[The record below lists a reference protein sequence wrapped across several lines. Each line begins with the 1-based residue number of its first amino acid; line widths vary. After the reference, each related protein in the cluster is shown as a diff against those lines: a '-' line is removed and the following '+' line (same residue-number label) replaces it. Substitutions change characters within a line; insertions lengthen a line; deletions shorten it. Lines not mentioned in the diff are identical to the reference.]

1 MRILVVEDDDGLA
14 NVLKDALNHE
24 GYQVSLAS
32 TGIEALNR
40 LSEESYDLV
49 LLDRDLP
56 VLSGDEV
63 MRSIERLGLSIRVLM
78 LTAAGQVE
86 DRVSGLNLG
95 ADDYLPKPFAYP
107 ELLARIRALQ
117 RRDSADSRTLLT
129 RGRLSLDTAR
139 RLAYCDGT
147 PLNLAPKEYGILEE
161 LLRADG
167 GFVRTDELLERLW
180 DFTMWEQNEVV
191 KAAIYSLRKKLP
203 NAHLLVSSRGEG
215 YRIP

>member
-1 MRILVVEDDDGLA
+1 MRILIVEDDDDLSA
-14 NVLKDALNHE
+14 VLEDALKHE
-24 GYQVSLAS
+24 GYRVSLA
-32 TGIEALNR
+32 TNGLQALNR
-40 LSEESYDLV
+40 LADETFDLV

-63 MRSIERLGLSIRVLM
+63 MRSIEQLGLSIRVLM

-86 DRVSGLNLG
+86 DRVSGLDLG

-117 RRDSADSRTLLT
+117 RREAIDSRTLLT

-139 RLAYCDGT
+139 RLAYCDGK
-147 PLNLAPKEYGILEE
+147 PLNVAPKEYQILEE

-167 GFVRTDELLERLW
+167 GFVRTEELLERLW
-180 DFTMWEQNEVV
+180 DSNMSGQTEVV
-191 KAAIYSLRKKLP
+191 RTAVYALRKKLP
-203 NAHLLVSSRGEG
+203 DAQILVSSRGGG